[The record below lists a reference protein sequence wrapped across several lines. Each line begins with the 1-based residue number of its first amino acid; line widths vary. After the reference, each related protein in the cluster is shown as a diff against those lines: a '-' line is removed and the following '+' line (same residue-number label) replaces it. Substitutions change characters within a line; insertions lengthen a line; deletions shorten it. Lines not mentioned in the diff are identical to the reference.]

1 MARIRYVFSKR
12 QQQLVRVPQRITAR
26 VAIPIYPERP
36 SIAQLPDEALRLIL
50 SYVDDIDLRT
60 LATINSTLY
69 EKARYVQHHTVAIDL
84 GQHRHALSL
93 LDILERNRLQPAVRV
108 IELSGGS
115 YTQEDDDILVRLA
128 DLMSAMT
135 GLRDLHW
142 SCLGTF
148 PHILRDRI
156 PAQTRLHVS
165 ITGRGGTDDQVRE
178 RFMALVGNQNL
189 FSLSVHLGLQIEF
202 VCSEKMRALKEVLLS
217 CPRLTRIPL
226 LYVGPIITPPHGMG
240 EGPSFGAP
248 YCGLGFSGGEKPLAL
263 EELGVTMYP
272 WGREPTPHLVSI
284 KAVYCAGYPEK
295 GSEVDY
301 WAEKF
306 NWTQL
311 RKLNDIPK
319 VLAPKIAPKLTH
331 LKEVVLE
338 EEYWDKSEFLEGI
351 PTVLEVLSIPS
362 WGHISN
368 QPSPIIRH
376 GAALRKLT
384 IHRQESEHNPRIFL
398 ADTDL
403 VVLCQSLPYLTE
415 LILDI
420 ARDTKKNA
428 WPYSSLDII
437 AKFPSLKVVEL
448 WFELSNG
455 WAASPTPHLTVSAAR
470 ELFNYLHQRSS
481 NIQSLKLRSGI
492 PGRGPPIFGDPS
504 WGPSIFGGPSWELQ
518 NSVYFLC
525 KVSICDGDAADGY
538 VIVTCPQLST
548 EMNAELTRLSKL
560 SSKERG
566 PANNA
571 TELSIKVA
579 LEGPLTMEDLKAWGR
594 LQDLHAYK
602 AYRKENSVPQRL
614 GRFVS
619 NALRW
624 K

>member
-1 MARIRYVFSKR
+1 MARIRHVFSKR
-12 QQQLVRVPQRITAR
+12 QQQHVRVPQRITAR

-60 LATINSTLY
+60 LAMINSTLY
-69 EKARYVQHHTVAIDL
+69 EKTRYVQHHTVAIDL

-128 DLMSAMT
+128 DLMLAMT

-165 ITGRGGTDDQVRE
+165 ITGCGGTDDQVRE

-226 LYVGPIITPPHGMG
+226 LYVGPIATPPHGMG
-240 EGPSFGAP
+240 DGPLPGAP

-263 EELGVTMYP
+263 EELGVTRYP

-284 KAVYCAGYPEK
+284 KAVYCAGYSEK

-319 VLAPKIAPKLTH
+319 DLALKIAPKLTL

-351 PTVLEVLSIPS
+351 PTALEVLSIPS

-384 IHRQESEHNPRIFL
+384 IHRQESKHNPRIFL

-448 WFELSNG
+448 WFELGNR
-455 WAASPTPHLTVSAAR
+455 WAASQTPHLTVSAAR

-481 NIQSLKLRSGI
+481 NIQSLKLRSGV
-492 PGRGPPIFGDPS
+492 PGRASHIFGD
-504 WGPSIFGGPSWELQ
+504 PSWELQ

-538 VIVTCPQLST
+538 VTVTCPQLST

-579 LEGPLTMEDLKAWGR
+579 LEGPLTMEDWKAWGR

-602 AYRKENSVPQRL
+602 AYRKENSVPLRL